1 MKTSKKIAWIEDDI
15 GIIEDV
21 IQPLINDGHKFTY
34 LRTTKEVLDRI
45 DFLKTVDVILLDLIF
60 PAGNEVT
67 EFTQYPGVS
76 LLERLKNEFGVKT
89 PVIVVTVV
97 TNGQA
102 HKRLRELGVI
112 EIINKPVRPSELRE
126 TVNRVLTG

>member
-1 MKTSKKIAWIEDDI
+1 MTTNKKIAWIEDDI

-21 IQPLINDGHKFTY
+21 IQPLIADGHNFTY
-34 LRTTKEVLDRI
+34 LRNSKEVLEKI
-45 DFLKTVDVILLDLIF
+45 NFLKTVDLILLDLIF
-60 PAGNEVT
+60 PSGDEAMDFN
-67 EFTQYPGVS
+67 QYPGVS
-76 LLERLKNEFGVKT
+76 LLERLKDEFKIEV
-89 PVIVVTVV
+89 PVIVFTVV

-126 TVNRVLTG
+126 AVNRVLSG